1 MIFNN
6 TGRNLR
12 KQFSIEGKYLE
23 SVSTFCY
30 LGFEVKPSGT
40 VSHAMSVLHE
50 KAKKAMRSIMCAIY
64 RFNLPVKLAIKLFH
78 TYISPII
85 LYNVEN
91 WTILTEKKLNK
102 QFKKTDI
109 YDEIDTSKTDII
121 HRKLLKNVI
130 GVSKSCPNMALYGE
144 LGDLPLSLKGYRI
157 MLNNWH
163 RLKNLPNDSLLK
175 KALFVNTELR
185 TGWIQTVERLI
196 KSFDLVMETNSVT
209 HKFQEKTKKNIQE
222 YYTYIWKE
230 KINESNSSR
239 LKVYK
244 AINNKFIPPKH
255 LILPLHMRKLISKI
269 RCSDHHLEIERG
281 RHLKIDQAK
290 RICTNCCLG
299 AVEDEKHFLIECTTY
314 QGVREK
320 YNMQAVSLHDFLNT
334 ENQGNLAKYLKEA
347 YELRDK
353 LLNRQHL

>member
-1 MIFNN
+1 M
-6 TGRNLR
+6 
-12 KQFSIEGKYLE
+12 
-23 SVSTFCY
+23 
-30 LGFEVKPSGT
+30 
-40 VSHAMSVLHE
+40 
-50 KAKKAMRSIMCAIY
+50 
-64 RFNLPVKLAIKLFH
+64 
-78 TYISPII
+78 
-85 LYNVEN
+85 
-91 WTILTEKKLNK
+91 
-102 QFKKTDI
+102 
-109 YDEIDTSKTDII
+109 
-121 HRKLLKNVI
+121 
-130 GVSKSCPNMALYGE
+130 
-144 LGDLPLSLKGYRI
+144 
-157 MLNNWH
+157 
-163 RLKNLPNDSLLK
+163 
-175 KALFVNTELR
+175 NTELR

-196 KSFDLVMETNSVT
+196 KSFDLVIETNSDT

-222 YYTYIWKE
+222 YYTSIWKE

-290 RICTNCCLG
+290 RICTNCGLG

-320 YNMQAVSLHDFLNT
+320 YNMHAVSLHDFLNT